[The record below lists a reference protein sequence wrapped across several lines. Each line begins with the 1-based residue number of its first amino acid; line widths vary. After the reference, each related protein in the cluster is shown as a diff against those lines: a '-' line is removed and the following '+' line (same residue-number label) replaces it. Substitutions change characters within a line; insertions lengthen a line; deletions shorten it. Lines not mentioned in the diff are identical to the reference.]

1 MYLKIHRT
9 PAGDEVVAVCDRE
22 LLNTRI
28 AHGDLEIHISEA
40 FYGGSLAPPEEVR
53 KALASATNANLMGAR
68 AVALAVEMGL
78 ITKDGYIPLGSIP
91 HAQIIRI

>member
-1 MYLKIHRT
+1 VYLKIHRT
-9 PAGDEVVAVCDRE
+9 LAGDEVVAVCDRE

-28 AHGDLEIHISEA
+28 VHGDLEIHISEA
-40 FYGGSLAPPEEVR
+40 FYGGCLSTPEEVR
-53 KALASATNANLMGAR
+53 KALAQATNANLMGAR

-78 ITKDGYIPLGSIP
+78 ITKDGYIPVGSIP